1 MTKIRLLN
9 KVKFSFTAVPIVMHR
24 VHHAMDLQNRNVFSA
39 SQIDFRLRENVL
51 LHVQMA
57 FMAIKRGKSA
67 FR

>member
-1 MTKIRLLN
+1 MHH
-9 KVKFSFTAVPIVMHR
+9 VHPVMAV
-24 VHHAMDLQNRNVFSA
+24 QNRNAFSA

-57 FMAIKRGKSA
+57 FMAIKKEKSA